1 MEDLPTRVI
10 IFLLVS
16 VQLPFNRKEFS
27 EMSIT
32 TSEYKRCSLVKMTG
46 RIDSSTG
53 DSLMQTFQ
61 KLQGEGKFK
70 LVVDMEEVEF
80 MSSKG
85 WWVLIETQ
93 KASKRYN
100 RGEIVLANVPQKI
113 LDSLDLVGMSH
124 YFKVYD
130 DVVSAVGQF

>member
-1 MEDLPTRVI
+1 
-10 IFLLVS
+10 
-16 VQLPFNRKEFS
+16 
-27 EMSIT
+27 MSIT

-70 LVVDMEEVEF
+70 LVFDMEEVEF

-124 YFKVYD
+124 YFSVFD